1 MPASAT
7 SSILDEGR
15 WIAIDVETTGWSP
28 SEGHVLIELACVMI
42 ERGAIVD
49 TWASLVNPG
58 RRVPAAAREVHGI
71 DAAMLEGAPD
81 PAAVAPEFRAR
92 CSDLP
97 LVMHHAAFD
106 LGFLKPMLREAGVP
120 PLYNPVVDTLG
131 LARGLFGSGAN
142 ALGQLRAS
150 LGLDHEPEH
159 RAAGDARTTARVLLA
174 LVPRWE
180 RERGVRSVAELAAA
194 SQDVMRVAGR
204 RGPGAEPG
212 GEFASAGRTP
222 AF

>member
-7 SSILDEGR
+7 TSILDEGR
-15 WIAIDVETTGWSP
+15 LISIDIETTGWSP
-28 SEGHVLIELACVMI
+28 AEGHVLIELACVTI
-42 ERGAIVD
+42 DRGVIVD
-49 TWASLVNPG
+49 SWASLVNPR
-58 RRVPAAAREVHGI
+58 RRVPAAAREIHGI

-81 PAAVAPEFRAR
+81 PAAVAPEFRAL
-92 CSDLP
+92 CADLP

-142 ALGQLRAS
+142 ALGQLRTS
-150 LGLDHEPEH
+150 LGLDPEPEH

-194 SQDVMRVAGR
+194 SQDVLRVAGR
-204 RGPGAEPG
+204 RAAAPEQDGD
-212 GEFASAGRTP
+212 FASAGRTP